1 MRSKMITY
9 RSYSM
14 TMIFKYK
21 HYVLK
26 TILLLCFIVIS
37 DSYNSTTVYA
47 EDTLINNKIENKY
60 LSQQA
65 EINSLKNNID
75 IMRSDLYQKTVEGYQ
90 KSCDAANR
98 LISYMTLVAT
108 IFGII
113 IAIAAIYIGYESNKS
128 RKRRNEAIR
137 TLDNA
142 KLYVEEKV
150 KNFDNTIAEKYS
162 YIDKRVNEV
171 IQILL
176 NQLSQETDALT
187 NKRMDSNEGKI
198 SSLTKDKLEYIES
211 RIKLFEEIGI
221 PNDPNILYSKAMVL
235 IDKEMLNESIELL
248 IKALKVAKENKM
260 IQDIYYSLG
269 LAEYDLY
276 NYDKSIEYYNEYIK
290 LNTKNPYAYNNIGA
304 AYQGLKDY
312 PNALAYYD
320 IAQKVDP
327 FLDLPYRNKAR
338 ILLELNKI
346 PEAKICID
354 EAMKRD
360 KDNIQNYH
368 ILARIFLHEQN
379 SNYENILHQINNLYK
394 DKHSKNMLN
403 IGELLNYYENLIMLN
418 IFDDAANIELYIANI
433 LTNKNKRY
441 IIIM

>member
-1 MRSKMITY
+1 
-9 RSYSM
+9 
-14 TMIFKYK
+14 
-21 HYVLK
+21 
-26 TILLLCFIVIS
+26 
-37 DSYNSTTVYA
+37 
-47 EDTLINNKIENKY
+47 
-60 LSQQA
+60 
-65 EINSLKNNID
+65 
-75 IMRSDLYQKTVEGYQ
+75 
-90 KSCDAANR
+90 
-98 LISYMTLVAT
+98 
-108 IFGII
+108 
-113 IAIAAIYIGYESNKS
+113 
-128 RKRRNEAIR
+128 
-137 TLDNA
+137 
-142 KLYVEEKV
+142 
-150 KNFDNTIAEKYS
+150 
-162 YIDKRVNEV
+162 
-171 IQILL
+171 
-176 NQLSQETDALT
+176 
-187 NKRMDSNEGKI
+187 MDSNEGKI